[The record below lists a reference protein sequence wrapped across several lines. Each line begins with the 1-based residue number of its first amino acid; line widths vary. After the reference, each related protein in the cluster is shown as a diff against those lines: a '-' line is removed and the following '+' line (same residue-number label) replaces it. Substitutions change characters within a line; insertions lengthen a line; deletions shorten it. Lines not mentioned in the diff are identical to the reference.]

1 MATKASGVRTAAR
14 SRSVAKRSSR
24 SPSKAA
30 ARATKKARA
39 AKRTA
44 GTSARALRR
53 ILVPLDGSRS
63 SFAALRAALALAC
76 DLDATVVAYHA
87 LPSMP
92 VPHFDAPAAG
102 QPSPEEQRELLRQLA
117 GRYFE
122 KAERLAAL
130 TGVTLETMSDLRND
144 VADGIAE
151 AAQRW
156 DCDLI
161 LLGSHGR
168 GAFRRLLMGSVATQ
182 LLSIAT
188 VPVLVLP
195 LQAIGQRK
203 PAEQRGG

>member
-14 SRSVAKRSSR
+14 SRSLAKRSSR
-24 SPSKAA
+24 SPSKTAT
-30 ARATKKARA
+30 RATKKARA

-44 GTSARALRR
+44 GTPARAFRR

-63 SFAALRAALALAC
+63 SFAALRAALALAR

-102 QPSPEEQRELLRQLA
+102 HPSPEEQRELLRQLA
-117 GRYFE
+117 KRYFE

-130 TGVTLETMSDLRND
+130 TGVTLETMSDLRSD
-144 VADGIAE
+144 AADGIAE

-168 GAFRRLLMGSVATQ
+168 GAFRRLLMGSVAAQ

-195 LQAIGQRK
+195 LQAIETGKR
-203 PAEQRGG
+203 RG

>member
-1 MATKASGVRTAAR
+1 MATKASGARTAAR
-14 SRSVAKRSSR
+14 SSSLAKRSSR
-24 SPSKAA
+24 SPSKTAK
-30 ARATKKARA
+30 RATKKARA

-44 GTSARALRR
+44 ATPARAFRC

-102 QPSPEEQRELLRQLA
+102 QPSPVEQRELLRQLA
-117 GRYFE
+117 RRYFE

-130 TGVTLETMSDLRND
+130 TGVTLETMSDLRSD
-144 VADGIAE
+144 VAEGIAE

-168 GAFRRLLMGSVATQ
+168 GAFRRLLMGSVAAQ

-195 LQAIGQRK
+195 LQAIETGK
-203 PAEQRGG
+203 GRG

>member
-1 MATKASGVRTAAR
+1 MATKASGAGTATL
-14 SRSVAKRSSR
+14 SRRPAKRSPRPR
-24 SPSKAA
+24 STTAT
-30 ARATKKARA
+30 RATTKARA
-39 AKRTA
+39 F
-44 GTSARALRR
+44 RR

-63 SFAALRAALALAC
+63 SFAALRAALALAR
-76 DLDATVVAYHA
+76 DLDATIVAYHA

-117 GRYFE
+117 RRYFE

-130 TGVTLETMSDLRND
+130 AGVELETMSDLRSD
-144 VADGIAE
+144 VAEGIEE

-156 DCDLI
+156 GCDLI

-168 GAFRRLLMGSVATQ
+168 GAFRRLLMGSVAAQ

-188 VPVLVLP
+188 VPVMVLP
-195 LQAIGQRK
+195 LRAIGTGKR
-203 PAEQRGG
+203 RG

>member
-1 MATKASGVRTAAR
+1 MATKASKARTASR
-14 SRSVAKRSSR
+14 SRRPAERRSSPASKTAVPAAKKSRAARRTTR
-24 SPSKAA
+24 SP
-30 ARATKKARA
+30 ARAF
-39 AKRTA
+39 
-44 GTSARALRR
+44 RR

-102 QPSPEEQRELLRQLA
+102 HPSPGEEREMLRQIA
-117 GRYFE
+117 RRYFE
-122 KAERLAAL
+122 KAERLAAVA
-130 TGVTLETMSDLRND
+130 GVTLETMSDLRSE

-168 GAFRRLLMGSVATQ
+168 GAFRRLLMGSVATR
-182 LLSIAT
+182 LLAIAT

-195 LQAIGQRK
+195 LQAIGPRR
-203 PAEQRGG
+203 PAGKRRG

>member
-1 MATKASGVRTAAR
+1 MATKASAAGTATR
-14 SRSVAKRSSR
+14 SRRPAKRGSR
-24 SPSKAA
+24 SPSKTA
-30 ARATKKARA
+30 ARVTRKASA

-44 GTSARALRR
+44 ETVARTFRR

-63 SFAALRAALALAC
+63 SFAALRAALALAH

-102 QPSPEEQRELLRQLA
+102 QPSAAEQRELLRQLA
-117 GRYFE
+117 RRYFE

-130 TGVTLETMSDLRND
+130 AGVALETMSDLRSD
-144 VADGIAE
+144 VAEGIAE

-168 GAFRRLLMGSVATQ
+168 GAFRRLLMGSVAAQ

-195 LQAIGQRK
+195 LQAIAAGRR
-203 PAEQRGG
+203 RG